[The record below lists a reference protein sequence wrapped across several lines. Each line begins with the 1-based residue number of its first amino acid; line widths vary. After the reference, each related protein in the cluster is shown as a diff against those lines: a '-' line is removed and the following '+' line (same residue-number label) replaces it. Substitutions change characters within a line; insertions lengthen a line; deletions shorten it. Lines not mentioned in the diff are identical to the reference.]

1 MKKIES
7 GNSANLTNRGRGR
20 PKGKPN
26 KATTEFRETISA
38 LLSNNSE
45 NVDKWLKSVAD
56 GDPTVDRKPDPYR
69 ALDLMAKLAEYA
81 APKLSRTELTGA
93 NGGAVQ
99 VTGIEITL
107 KRPNEAGA

>member
-45 NVDKWLKSVAD
+45 NVEKWLKSVAD
-56 GDPTVDRKPDPYR
+56 GDPTVGIKPDPYR

-81 APKLSRTELTGA
+81 APKLSRTEHTGDSDKP
-93 NGGAVQ
+93 
-99 VTGIEITL
+99 IEL
-107 KRPNEAGA
+107 KVSWAK

>member
-45 NVDKWLKSVAD
+45 NVEKWLKSVAD

-69 ALDLMAKLAEYA
+69 ALDLMAKLAEYE
-81 APKLSRTELTGA
+81 APKLSRTEHTGDSDKP
-93 NGGAVQ
+93 
-99 VTGIEITL
+99 IEL
-107 KRPNEAGA
+107 KVSWAK

>member
-45 NVDKWLKSVAD
+45 NVEKWLKSVAD

-81 APKLSRTELTGA
+81 APKLSRTEMTGV
-93 NGGAVQ
+93 GGGPVQ
-99 VTGIEITL
+99 ISGITINL
-107 KRPNEAGA
+107 KKPDES